1 MCLRFSFSYQ
11 HLGTLDYLF
20 LQFWNG
26 SHFFCC
32 FHQDAAA
39 SGLVLWLIFVWEPYS
54 AWFRDHNGHIWWS
67 TWLLLAVNA
76 PSQLG
81 ETWIFLTRRKVE
93 VWRALCASF
102 GMQCIFHNC
111 NHEFAP
117 GVMSSGCSAAACA
130 ALAEVATTLLPFYGN
145 QAGVMWGWECLV
157 FVCKLRL
164 GIHRIQQSNS
174 ASEWET
180 AEA

>member
-1 MCLRFSFSYQ
+1 MFENLIVPGFVITMVIFDEV
-11 HLGTLDYLF
+11 LDYSL
-20 LQFWNG
+20 
-26 SHFFCC
+26 
-32 FHQDAAA
+32 
-39 SGLVLWLIFVWEPYS
+39 LWTH
-54 AWFRDHNGHIWWS
+54 R
-67 TWLLLAVNA
+67 
-76 PSQLG
+76 SQLG

-130 ALAEVATTLLPFYGN
+130 ALAEVTTTLLPFYGN